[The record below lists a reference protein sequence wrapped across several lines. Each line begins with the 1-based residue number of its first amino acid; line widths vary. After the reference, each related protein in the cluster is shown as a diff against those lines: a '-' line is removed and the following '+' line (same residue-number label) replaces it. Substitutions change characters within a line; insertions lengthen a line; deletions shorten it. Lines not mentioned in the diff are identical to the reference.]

1 MKKLLCEFNA
11 KLTFTYVINYL
22 YVCLLKLKLNKL
34 ICYKRKNKYINKQV
48 IDINKRLNKAIYT
61 MELIEQVV

>member
-11 KLTFTYVINYL
+11 KLSFTYVINYL

-34 ICYKRKNKYINKQV
+34 VCYKRKNRCIDRQV
-48 IDINKRLNKAIYT
+48 ININKRLNKAIYT